1 MAIFK
6 LPDLDKTKYI
16 VAIVEK
22 INAGEKIKMSDGK
35 SYKLKKT
42 KDIFN
47 LERAQT
53 DYSKYKSIL
62 YPNNQFAAVFTAETL
77 NSGNLKPYGVR
88 EAYGTIELTYRS
100 SSDVRNA
107 EDALQKAGIDSSR
120 FREVLEVNSDSPAF
134 KEAKITS
141 TYDASKREKLIMEVL
156 EGKVSFRFN
165 DIDKAP
171 FSGMGGGS
179 RNALG
184 KKLAD
189 AGELATVMSLIK
201 DIKTPKDTGQKI
213 FIDNP
218 DAFIA
223 WNQTFQ
229 STKPAVVKIAGN
241 LNRFD
246 ILHDA
251 TDKSAFATAISEFTK
266 KVKIAKDSWNPADI
280 FLIDKSKKT
289 QIIKDLQFCI
299 DNYEVRDG
307 LTSMFN
313 NKMYDYYKKKQLY
326 PISLKQ
332 LVTDKPSVDFTN
344 EPGKAKKAAY
354 NIQIAKFNCNIS
366 AEGKEIGLFTF
377 KNTDTSK
384 QISLQVRGFPHKYTT
399 AQTEITSDGTP
410 SGGRLGKIPVDV
422 LDRVMEEF
430 DDERI
435 KSINYFGRSPKL
447 FSAFDAERINEV
459 YKMYQTVSKHSKVQ
473 DGNALTHAQFEALV
487 RDAKRNMDVAANL
500 CMKIQGL
507 KLMHFFVTNDKNIS
521 TIMNKMINGAKKI
534 GEENGFFI
542 KIY

>member
-1 MAIFK
+1 MAIFGK
-6 LPDLDKTKYI
+6 ADLSKSKYV
-16 VAIVEK
+16 VAIVAK
-22 INAGEKIKMSDGK
+22 INVGDKIKMSNGK

-42 KDIFN
+42 KDIIA
-47 LERAQT
+47 LEKVQT
-53 DYSKYKSIL
+53 DFAKYKQIL
-62 YPNNQFAAVFTAETL
+62 YPKNEYAAIFTD
-77 NSGNLKPYGVR
+77 G
-88 EAYGTIELTYRS
+88 
-100 SSDVRNA
+100 
-107 EDALQKAGIDSSR
+107 
-120 FREVLEVNSDSPAF
+120 
-134 KEAKITS
+134 KI
-141 TYDASKREKLIMEVL
+141 
-156 EGKVSFRFN
+156 SFRFN

-184 KKLAD
+184 KQLAD

-201 DIKTPKDTGQKI
+201 DVKTPKDTGQKI

-229 STKPAVVKIAGN
+229 STKPAVVKIVGN

-251 TDKSAFATAISEFTK
+251 TDKSAFATVISAFTK

-280 FLIDKSKKT
+280 FLIDKNKKT

-299 DNYEVRDG
+299 DNYEVKDG

-332 LVTDKPSVDFTN
+332 LVSDKPSVDFAN

-354 NIQIAKFNCNIS
+354 NIEIAKFNCNLS

-377 KNTDTSK
+377 KNTNTSK
-384 QISLQVRGFPHKYTT
+384 QISLQVRGFPHGYGT

-410 SGGRLGKIPVDV
+410 SGGRLGKISTAIV
-422 LDRVMEEF
+422 DRVMEEF

-435 KSINYFGRSPKL
+435 KSIKYFGRTPEV
-447 FSAFDAERINEV
+447 FEAFDKRRIDEI
-459 YKMYQTVSKHSKVQ
+459 YKMYQTVSKHKKVQ
-473 DGNALTHAQFEALV
+473 DQNKLKKSEFEDLIAKAQS
-487 RDAKRNMDVAANL
+487 DMDIASNL

-507 KLMHFFVTNDKNIS
+507 KMMHFFVTNEKNIS

-534 GEENGFFI
+534 SDDNGFFI